1 MGDTIELSWELTNV
15 LEAGGG
21 GRGGGGRKEGV
32 VEAGL
37 GEGGRRR

>member
-15 LEAGGG
+15 LEAGG